1 MSFERS
7 ILRAGQAV
15 KSVRPENKFWVPC
28 EHSLTL
34 SLTMQKYE
42 SFIAVHECVLSSYE
56 RNSGNLRL
64 IFLAPV
70 YFPQFPLI
78 SFPCFC
84 GGHDGHDGQSQN
96 EKRECQNRH
105 YNITILFI
113 YSEQMTESDIDFDQN
128 DHDHDDHGVDLSVIT
143 NHIILAGNN
152 KNRPFHRDF
161 F

>member
-1 MSFERS
+1 MINF
-7 ILRAGQAV
+7 
-15 KSVRPENKFWVPC
+15 
-28 EHSLTL
+28 L
-34 SLTMQKYE
+34 SACLFPPISPNFVSM
-42 SFIAVHECVLSSYE
+42 FI
-56 RNSGNLRL
+56 
-64 IFLAPV
+64 
-70 YFPQFPLI
+70 
-78 SFPCFC
+78 FC

-105 YNITILFI
+105 YNINILFI

-161 F
+161 FSLAISVRHTFSRFETQFFLS